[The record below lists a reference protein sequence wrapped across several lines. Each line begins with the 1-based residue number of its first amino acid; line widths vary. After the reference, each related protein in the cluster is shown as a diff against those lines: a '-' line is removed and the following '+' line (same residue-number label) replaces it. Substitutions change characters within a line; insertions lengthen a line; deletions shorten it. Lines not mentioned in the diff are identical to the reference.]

1 MDLDGNLKLMKT
13 LDDAWNS
20 QDWDTF
26 IKRHA
31 ESAEIYWP
39 GQPQPTVEGTTTRMN
54 LYFSAFP
61 DNVLIMIHTRYYLV
75 KEIGQFQQTLLGP
88 SRDR

>member
-13 LDDAWNS
+13 LDDVWNS

-26 IKRHA
+26 IKRHT

-39 GQPQPTVEGTTTRMN
+39 GKPQPTKEGTTTRMN
-54 LYFSAFP
+54 QSIFSKRF
-61 DNVLIMIHTRYYLV
+61 LTITLTMTHTRYYLV
-75 KEIGQFQQTLLGP
+75 KENELAL
-88 SRDR
+88 